1 MKLLLAFF
9 ISEITLSTCN
19 NNSTKNTSETILFVN
34 NEKLDCTGVAPMKCL
49 QIQEAKTL
57 NLDEWQFFYD
67 NINGFD
73 YKPGYIYKLLVKK
86 EKLDPESVPADAS
99 TIRYTLIKVIE
110 KTKEV
115 NKLI

>member
-9 ISEITLSTCN
+9 ISAITLSTCN

-49 QIQEAKTL
+49 QIQESKTL
-57 NLDEWQFFYD
+57 DRNDWEFFYGS
-67 NINGFD
+67 IEGFD
-73 YKPGYIYKLLVKK
+73 FQAGYIYKLLVKK